1 MGSKK
6 RASQSLEIQVRELRT
21 EVDKITEAVELM
33 ERAMLRVPCYLCWV
47 TGMCAIGNMPGQLCG
62 PPEYP
67 AGRGQLC
74 GPPERPARTIGD
86 PMCGSGLQMKR
97 RHKKKK

>member
-33 ERAMLRVPCYLCWV
+33 ERAMLRAPCYLCYV
-47 TGMCAIGNMPGQLCG
+47 TGMCGFGAMPGQLCG
-62 PPEYP
+62 PPEWP
-67 AGRGQLC
+67 GGTNPGPIC
-74 GPPERPARTIGD
+74 GPP
-86 PMCGSGLQMKR
+86 LQMKG